1 MPKEQLQEVLEYT
14 KKGATLDL
22 IAKHYGM
29 SLRTLSRKLKDY
41 KQDIQQAREY
51 YKTMVIEGMFK

>member
-1 MPKEQLQEVLEYT
+1 MDKQTLEEILEYT
-14 KKGATLDL
+14 RKGATLDL

-41 KQDIQQAREY
+41 KQELGTAREY
-51 YKTMVIEGMFK
+51 YKSVVEGMFR